1 MQWQHSLGVVSV
13 KANFPRG
20 RKELSVSL
28 FQAAV
33 LMLFDGMG
41 EGDKITFQEIRERTG
56 IELGELK
63 RTMQS
68 LALPKVHVIRKRPK
82 SREVLETHHFMVCH
96 DFKDRRIRI
105 KINQIQIKETSKEKE
120 ETHESVLRDRIHVM
134 DAAIVRIMKT
144 RQKLPHNQLISEIYG
159 QLKFPSKTADLK
171 KRIESLIDRE
181 YIERDDKTPNI
192 YNYLA

>member
-68 LALPKVHVIRKRPK
+68 TPAEDANHPNGAFGQFFSIYLP
-82 SREVLETHHFMVCH
+82 
-96 DFKDRRIRI
+96 
-105 KINQIQIKETSKEKE
+105 
-120 ETHESVLRDRIHVM
+120 
-134 DAAIVRIMKT
+134 
-144 RQKLPHNQLISEIYG
+144 
-159 QLKFPSKTADLK
+159 
-171 KRIESLIDRE
+171 
-181 YIERDDKTPNI
+181 
-192 YNYLA
+192 